1 MAIEPRFG
9 NDDAIGAIHR
19 TDTTVCAVP
28 VSETKM
34 HPRTLMLLAAS
45 FAIVA
50 IVGVVLFVIAL
61 PSLNES
67 GRVEIPTK
75 ALQFQAGDAKDRAVS
90 IAADGP
96 FLFSDVAGGERDIF
110 LQHLGDDPL
119 AGWLAF
125 DARFP
130 GTDRNCTLRWDRDR
144 HLFTDPCQS
153 GVTVTANGAGLP
165 SYPTSVNDNDQ
176 VVVELAI
183 DKRRA
188 GTTVG
193 SGAPPASR

>member
-1 MAIEPRFG
+1 
-9 NDDAIGAIHR
+9 
-19 TDTTVCAVP
+19 
-28 VSETKM
+28 
-34 HPRTLMLLAAS
+34 MLLAAS

-50 IVGVVLFVIAL
+50 IVGVVLFVVAL

-75 ALQFQAGDAKDRAVS
+75 AFQFQAGNAKERAIS
-90 IAADGP
+90 IATDGP
-96 FLFSDVAGGERDIF
+96 LLFSDVAGGDRDVY

-119 AGWLAF
+119 TGWLAF

-130 GTDRNCTLRWDRDR
+130 GTDRGCTIRWDRDR
-144 HLFTDPCQS
+144 KLFTDPCQV
-153 GVTVTANGAGLP
+153 GVTVAPNGAGLP
-165 SYPTSVNDNDQ
+165 SYPTSVNDNEQ

-188 GTTVG
+188 GSTVG
-193 SGAPPASR
+193 SVGPPSSR